1 MTTPPLDSFVSL
13 TEFQRL
19 TGLSDSATLWLIKH
33 NKLALAYSRD
43 QGIRVDAADASTR
56 LMVEAMI
63 REHEAL
69 LSEDESLL
77 MERISALI
85 RTHLESIFE
94 TAQARLGGSK
104 SKPS

>member
-19 TGLSDSATLWLIKH
+19 TGLSDSAILWLLKH
-33 NKLALAYSRD
+33 NKIALAYSLD
-43 QGIRVDAADASTR
+43 QGIRVDAGDASTR

-63 REHEAL
+63 HQHETL
-69 LSEDESLL
+69 ISEDESLL

-94 TAQARLGGSK
+94 TAQARLGGSP